1 MIYYVKKIF
10 AERIFSMKKMSLGLF
25 SVVLLLSLI
34 ALPAFGYVGAGDK
47 MGDLQFQAPVTPEGA
62 SYLGVPAGQPF
73 KLSQVKAPYVLLEV
87 FATGCSHCYAQAP
100 VMNNFFNLVNKEG
113 QIKVIGLAAGD
124 SPDNVLTWKKS
135 LKVPFALVPDPD
147 NKVTGKL
154 NIMGTPTA
162 ILLETKTGDV
172 KFAHAGE
179 FKDPAAF
186 LNDLK
191 GFMK

>member
-1 MIYYVKKIF
+1 
-10 AERIFSMKKMSLGLF
+10 MKKASLALF
-25 SVVLLLSLI
+25 GIVLLLSLA

-47 MGDLQFQAPVTPEGA
+47 MGDLDFQAAVTPEGA
-62 SYLGVPAGQPF
+62 NYLGVPPGKPF

-100 VMNNFFNLVNKEG
+100 VMNSFFNLVNKEG
-113 QIKVIGLAAGD
+113 KIKVIGLAAGD
-124 SPDNVLTWKKS
+124 SPDNVTMWKKQ

-147 NKVTGKL
+147 GKLSGKL
-154 NIMGTPTA
+154 NIMGTPTT
-162 ILLETKTGDV
+162 ILLDTKTGDV

-179 FKDPAAF
+179 FKDPDAF
-186 LNDLK
+186 LKDLA